1 MRLISYKCRH
11 GLLSVDRCLLTLN
24 KMTSYI
30 IRKILYGLAVL
41 WGVVTLVFF
50 LFNIVPGDPV
60 RMMLGQRADESDVQA
75 IREELG
81 LNQSVFKQYA
91 DYLNDLSPISF
102 YENECGKRKYDDF
115 KSYCVLAKVG
125 DLDVVLKTP
134 YLRYSYQSKRS
145 VGTILSEAFPNTL
158 ILAAVAIAFALILGV
173 FIGVLAAVVN
183 TDFVNKLT
191 LFVTTIGMSLPSF
204 FAAILVAWLF
214 GYVWES
220 FTGLSMTGNL
230 YSVDDYGNGAYLD
243 LKNLILPAIT
253 LGLRPLAVVVELTRT
268 SLLEAMSMDYIRT
281 ARAKGLK
288 QWRVVTVHALR
299 NAMTPVVTA
308 ISGWFASLLAGA
320 VFVEYV
326 FDWKGI
332 GVIIVDALD
341 TFDFPVIMGAVLLI
355 GFMLIIINII
365 VDIIYGILDPRVRVY

>member
-1 MRLISYKCRH
+1 
-11 GLLSVDRCLLTLN
+11 
-24 KMTSYI
+24 MTSYI

-60 RMMLGQRADESDVQA
+60 RMMLGQRADEDDVQA

-81 LNQSVFKQYA
+81 LNQSVFKQYT
-91 DYLNDLSPISF
+91 DYLNDLMPVSF
-102 YENECGKRKYDDF
+102 YNEGSRDKYTNF
-115 KSYCVLAKVG
+115 KKYCVLTTIG
-125 DLDVVLKTP
+125 DVDVVMKVP

-158 ILAAVAIAFALILGV
+158 ILATVAIAFALIVGV
-173 FIGVLAAVVN
+173 FIGVLTAVFN
-183 TDFVNKLT
+183 TEFLNKLT
-191 LFVTTIGMSLPSF
+191 LFITTIGMSLPSF

-230 YSVDDYGNGAYLD
+230 YSVDDYGNGSYLD
-243 LKNLILPAIT
+243 IKNLILPAFT

-268 SLLEAMSMDYIRT
+268 SLLEALSMDYIRT

-355 GFMLIIINII
+355 GFMLIIINIV

>member
-1 MRLISYKCRH
+1 
-11 GLLSVDRCLLTLN
+11 
-24 KMTSYI
+24 MTSYI

-60 RMMLGQRADESDVQA
+60 RMMLGQRADEADVQA

-81 LNQSVFKQYA
+81 LNQSVFKQYS

-102 YENECGKRKYDDF
+102 YENEYGEKKYDNF
-115 KSYCVLAKVG
+115 KSYCVLAKIG
-125 DLDVVLKTP
+125 DVDVVLKTP
-134 YLRYSYQSKRS
+134 YLRYSYQSKRA

-158 ILAAVAIAFALILGV
+158 ILAFVAITFALIVGV

-191 LFVTTIGMSLPSF
+191 LFITTIGMSLPSF

-243 LKNLILPAIT
+243 LKNLILPAFT

>member
-1 MRLISYKCRH
+1 
-11 GLLSVDRCLLTLN
+11 
-24 KMTSYI
+24 MTSYI

-60 RMMLGQRADESDVQA
+60 RMMLGQRADEADVQA

-81 LNQSVFKQYA
+81 LNQSVFKQYT
-91 DYLNDLSPISF
+91 DYLNDLMPISF
-102 YENECGKRKYDDF
+102 YRNENGKNDYDKF
-115 KSYCVLAKVG
+115 RRHCVLTKIA
-125 DLDVVLKTP
+125 DVDIVLKTP
-134 YLRYSYQSKRS
+134 YLRYSYQSKRP

-158 ILAAVAIAFALILGV
+158 ILAFVAIAFALIVGV
-173 FIGVLAAVVN
+173 FIGILTAVFN
-183 TDFVNKLT
+183 TDFLNKLT
-191 LFVTTIGMSLPSF
+191 LFITTIGMSLPSF

-243 LKNLILPAIT
+243 IKNLVLPAFT

>member
-1 MRLISYKCRH
+1 
-11 GLLSVDRCLLTLN
+11 
-24 KMTSYI
+24 MTSYI

-81 LNQSVFKQYA
+81 LNQPVFKQYT
-91 DYLNDLSPISF
+91 DYLNDLLPISF
-102 YENECGKRKYDDF
+102 YEEESRDKYDDF
-115 KSYCVLAKVG
+115 KKCCVLTTIG
-125 DLDVVLKTP
+125 DVDVVLKTP

-145 VGTILSEAFPNTL
+145 VGTILAEAFPNTL
-158 ILAAVAIAFALILGV
+158 ILAAVAITFALVLGV
-173 FIGVLAAVVN
+173 FIGVMAAVVN

-191 LFVTTIGMSLPSF
+191 LFITTIGMSLPSF

-230 YSVDDYGNGAYLD
+230 YSVDDYGNGSYLD
-243 LKNLILPAIT
+243 IKNLILPAFT

-268 SLLEAMSMDYIRT
+268 SLLEALSMDYIRT

-355 GFMLIIINII
+355 GFMLIIINIV

>member
-1 MRLISYKCRH
+1 
-11 GLLSVDRCLLTLN
+11 
-24 KMTSYI
+24 MTSYI

-60 RMMLGQRADESDVQA
+60 RMMLGQRADENDVQA

-81 LNQSVFKQYA
+81 LNQSVFKQYT

-102 YENECGKRKYDDF
+102 YKNEERKTENGKREAEYGKF
-115 KSYCVLAKVG
+115 KCHCVIAKIG
-125 DLDVVLKTP
+125 DVDVVLKTP

-158 ILAAVAIAFALILGV
+158 ILAAVAIAFALIVGV
-173 FIGVLAAVVN
+173 AIGVLTAVYN
-183 TDFVNKLT
+183 TDFLNKLT
-191 LFVTTIGMSLPSF
+191 LFITTIGMSLPSF

-243 LKNLILPAIT
+243 LKNLILPAFT

-268 SLLEAMSMDYIRT
+268 SLLEALSMDYIRT
-281 ARAKGLK
+281 ARAKGLNR
-288 QWRVVTVHALR
+288 WRVVMVHALR

-341 TFDFPVIMGAVLLI
+341 TFDFPVIMGSVLLI

>member
-1 MRLISYKCRH
+1 
-11 GLLSVDRCLLTLN
+11 
-24 KMTSYI
+24 MTSYI

-60 RMMLGQRADESDVQA
+60 RMMLGQRADEADVQA

-81 LNQSVFKQYA
+81 LNQSVFKQYT

-102 YENECGKRKYDDF
+102 YENEYGERKYDNF
-115 KSYCVLAKVG
+115 KSYCVLAKIG
-125 DLDVVLKTP
+125 DVDVVLKTP

-145 VGTILSEAFPNTL
+145 VGAILSEAFPNTL
-158 ILAAVAIAFALILGV
+158 ILAFVAIAFALILGV

-191 LFVTTIGMSLPSF
+191 LFITTIGMSLPSF

-243 LKNLILPAIT
+243 LKNLILPAFT

-355 GFMLIIINII
+355 GFMLIIINIV
-365 VDIIYGILDPRVRVY
+365 VDIIYGVLDPRVRVY

>member
-1 MRLISYKCRH
+1 
-11 GLLSVDRCLLTLN
+11 
-24 KMTSYI
+24 MTSYI

-60 RMMLGQRADESDVQA
+60 RMMLGQRADEADVQA

-81 LNQSVFKQYA
+81 LNQSVFKQYT

-102 YENECGKRKYDDF
+102 YENEYGERKYDNF
-115 KSYCVLAKVG
+115 KSYCVLAEMG
-125 DLDVVLKTP
+125 DVDVVLKTP
-134 YLRYSYQSKRS
+134 YLRYSYQSKRL

-158 ILAAVAIAFALILGV
+158 ILAFVAIAFALIVGV

-183 TDFVNKLT
+183 TNFVNKLT
-191 LFVTTIGMSLPSF
+191 LFITTIGMSLPSF

-230 YSVDDYGNGAYLD
+230 YSVDDYGNGAYLN
-243 LKNLILPAIT
+243 LKNLILPAFT

-281 ARAKGLK
+281 ARAKGLR

>member
-1 MRLISYKCRH
+1 
-11 GLLSVDRCLLTLN
+11 
-24 KMTSYI
+24 MTSYI

-60 RMMLGQRADESDVQA
+60 RMMLGQRADEADVQA

-81 LNQSVFKQYA
+81 LNQSVFKQYT
-91 DYLNDLSPISF
+91 DYLNDLSPLSF
-102 YENECGKRKYDDF
+102 YKCRDAACHVPNDKYDNF

-125 DLDVVLKTP
+125 DVDVVLKTP

-191 LFVTTIGMSLPSF
+191 LFITTIGMSLPSF

>member
-1 MRLISYKCRH
+1 
-11 GLLSVDRCLLTLN
+11 
-24 KMTSYI
+24 MTSYI

-60 RMMLGQRADESDVQA
+60 RMMLGQRADEADVQA

-81 LNQSVFKQYA
+81 LNQSVFKQYT

-102 YENECGKRKYDDF
+102 YENEYGERKYDNF
-115 KSYCVLAKVG
+115 KSYCVLAKIG
-125 DLDVVLKTP
+125 DVDVVLKTP

-158 ILAAVAIAFALILGV
+158 ILAFVAIAFALILGV

-191 LFVTTIGMSLPSF
+191 LFITTIGMSLPSF

-220 FTGLSMTGNL
+220 FTGLCMTGNL

-243 LKNLILPAIT
+243 LKNLILPAFT

-355 GFMLIIINII
+355 GFMLIIINIV